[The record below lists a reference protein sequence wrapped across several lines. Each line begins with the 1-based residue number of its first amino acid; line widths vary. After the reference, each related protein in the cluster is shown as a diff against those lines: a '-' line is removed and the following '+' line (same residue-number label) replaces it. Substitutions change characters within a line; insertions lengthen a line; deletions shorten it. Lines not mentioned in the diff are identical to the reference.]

1 MMNKNKRQVKALS
14 VSSSKTEKGMK
25 KLRANMD
32 RYFDKLDERWRELPL
47 RKQHQYTL
55 YFFVGYLLLTMA
67 VIGKVMYDT
76 SKSGND
82 IIIEHIENPVLKKS
96 KSPARL
102 QDTLST
108 ILKNKIYER
117 K

>member
-96 KSPARL
+96 GSPARL